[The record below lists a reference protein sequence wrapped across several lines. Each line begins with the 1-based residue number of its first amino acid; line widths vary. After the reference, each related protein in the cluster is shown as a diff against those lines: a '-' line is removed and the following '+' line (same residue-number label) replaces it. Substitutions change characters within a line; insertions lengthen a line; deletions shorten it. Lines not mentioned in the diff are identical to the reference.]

1 MKKQIYPILLVI
13 AAAIWGFA
21 FSAQKAAE
29 SVPAFTLGF
38 GRSVFASVFLIFVVI
53 AFDKIRHTGRHLF
66 SKEKKVDLSL
76 TEILGGI
83 ISGVFLTV
91 ASFFQQFGISAGTDA
106 GKSAFITALYVVLVP
121 IYALVLHKRAAV
133 NVWISVV
140 IAAVGFYFL
149 CISGE
154 FTMVPSDVFVLIC
167 AFIFPLQIL
176 AIDHFSPKSDGIRMS
191 LVQFI
196 TAALLNLALAL
207 VMESP
212 ISFTL
217 IFDNILPILF
227 LGIGSS
233 GIAYTLQI
241 VGQKGVNPS
250 AASIL
255 MSLESVFGVIGSAI
269 VLGEKMIFR
278 EYLGC
283 VIVFVAVILSQ
294 LDIKAILNKKNKNNC
309 LH

>member
-29 SVPAFTLGF
+29 NVPAFTLGF

-121 IYALVLHKRAAV
+121 IYALALHKRAAL

-269 VLGEKMIFR
+269 VLGEKMITR
-278 EYLGC
+278 E
-283 VIVFVAVILSQ
+283 
-294 LDIKAILNKKNKNNC
+294 
-309 LH
+309 

>member
-1 MKKQIYPILLVI
+1 MNKHIYPILLVV

-38 GRSVFASVFLIFVVI
+38 GRSIFASVFLIFVVI
-53 AFDKIRHTGRHLF
+53 AFDKIRHTGRYLF
-66 SKEKKVDLSL
+66 SKEKKVDLTK
-76 TEILGGI
+76 TEVVGGI
-83 ISGVFLTV
+83 ISGVFLTM
-91 ASFFQQFGISAGTDA
+91 ASFFQQFGINAGTDA

-121 IYALVLHKRAAV
+121 IYALALRKKAAI

-154 FTMVPSDVFVLIC
+154 FTMVPSDVLVLIC

-176 AIDHFSPKSDGIRMS
+176 AIDHFSPRCDGIRMS

-196 TAALLNLALAL
+196 TAALLNLILALAL
-207 VMESP
+207 ESP
-212 ISFTL
+212 IGFTL

-241 VGQKGVNPS
+241 IGQKGVNPS

-269 VLGEKMIFR
+269 VLGEKMITR
-278 EYLGC
+278 EYIGC
-283 VIVFVAVILSQ
+283 AIVFIAVILSQ
-294 LDIKAILNKKNKNNC
+294 LDLSSLLGRKTRE
-309 LH
+309 